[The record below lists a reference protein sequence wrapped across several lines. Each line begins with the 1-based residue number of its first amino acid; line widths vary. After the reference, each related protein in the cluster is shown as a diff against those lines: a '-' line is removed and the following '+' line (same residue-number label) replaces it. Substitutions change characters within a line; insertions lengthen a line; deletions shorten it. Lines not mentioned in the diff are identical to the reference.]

1 MVDVTRDRAAVAI
14 SCAAA
19 LAASIVAGCGN
30 GEEQSAPSV
39 TELTAQSPCNDW
51 PAASAEARRQ
61 IAEDLKRG
69 SQSASERL
77 KQIDAAC
84 ERYGDVSIRKA
95 LEMLAIDE
103 HRPTG

>member
-1 MVDVTRDRAAVAI
+1 MRDPAAVAI

-19 LAASIVAGCGN
+19 LAASVLAGCGN
-30 GEEQSAPSV
+30 GEEQSGRTV
-39 TELTAQSPCNDW
+39 TDLRAQSSCNDW
-51 PAASAEARRQ
+51 PAASAAARRQ

-84 ERYGDVSIRKA
+84 ESYGDVSIMKA